1 MKKVFKEFATYIKLH
16 DGYEKPKINF
26 QEMYKLFPEFEFIP
40 FREFGNYKNF
50 GEAFE
55 NKNLSMFV
63 KCGADECLMVYREYG
78 DADEN
83 TAYVV

>member
-1 MKKVFKEFATYIKLH
+1 MKKVFKEFATYIRLH
-16 DGYEKPKINF
+16 DGYGKPKINF
-26 QEMYKLFPEFEFIP
+26 QNMYKLFKNFEFTTT
-40 FREFGNYKNF
+40 REFGQYENF

-55 NKNLSMFV
+55 NKNLSMIV
-63 KCGADECLMVYREYG
+63 KCGADQCLMVYKEYG